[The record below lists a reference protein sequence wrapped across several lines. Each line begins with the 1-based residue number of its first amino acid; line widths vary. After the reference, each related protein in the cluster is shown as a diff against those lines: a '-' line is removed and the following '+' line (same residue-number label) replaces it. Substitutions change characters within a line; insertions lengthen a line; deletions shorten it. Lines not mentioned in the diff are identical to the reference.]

1 MMDTLLKLLDE
12 NARFSFEELA
22 SITGTTVDEVA
33 AKVDEYEKAGV
44 LRGYKAVIDW
54 EKAGS
59 DMVSSFI
66 EVKITPKHNYG
77 FDEFASEVAK
87 FPEVQSV
94 YLMSGGYD
102 IMIEVLA
109 KTFRDIAM
117 FVSKQLSPMQSVL
130 STATHFMLRRYKERG
145 VILSHTQ
152 GDERGLIT

>member
-1 MMDTLLKLLDE
+1 MDSLLKLLDV
-12 NARFSFEELA
+12 NARFSLEELA
-22 SITGTTVDEVA
+22 SLTETTSGEVA
-33 AKVDEYEKAGV
+33 AKIDEYERNGV

-59 DMVSSFI
+59 DMVSSII
-66 EVKITPKHNYG
+66 EVKITPKLNYG
-77 FDEFASEVAK
+77 FDEFALEVSK

-117 FVSKQLSPMQSVL
+117 FVSKRLSPMESVL
-130 STATHFMLRRYKERG
+130 STATHFMLKRYKERG
-145 VILSHTQ
+145 VLLADSKP
-152 GDERGLIT
+152 DERGYIT

>member
-1 MMDTLLKLLDE
+1 MDSLLKLLDE
-12 NARFSFEELA
+12 NARFSLEELA
-22 SITGTTVDEVA
+22 SMTGSSSKEVA
-33 AKVDEYEKAGV
+33 AKIDEYERKGV

-109 KTFRDIAM
+109 KSFRDIAM

-130 STATHFMLRRYKERG
+130 STATHFMLKRYKERG
-145 VILSHTQ
+145 VILSSSQ
-152 GDERGLIT
+152 SDERGFFT

>member
-1 MMDTLLKLLDE
+1 MDSLLKLLDE

-22 SITGTTVDEVA
+22 SMTASTTEEVA
-33 AKVDEYEKAGV
+33 AKIDEYERIGV
-44 LRGYKAVIDW
+44 LKGYKAVIDW
-54 EKAGS
+54 ERAGS

-87 FPEVQSV
+87 FSEVQSV

-117 FVSKQLSPMQSVL
+117 FVSKRLSPMQSVL
-130 STATHFMLRRYKERG
+130 STSTHFMLKRYKERG
-145 VILSHTQ
+145 VNLSDTKN
-152 GDERGLIT
+152 DERGYIT

>member
-1 MMDTLLKLLDE
+1 MDRLLKLLDE
-12 NARFSFEELA
+12 NARFTLEDLA
-22 SITGTTVDEVA
+22 SMTASSTEAVA
-33 AKVDEYEKAGV
+33 VKIDEYEKKGV
-44 LRGYKAVIDW
+44 LKGYKAVIDW

-77 FDEFASEVAK
+77 FDEFAHEVAK

-102 IMIEVLA
+102 ILIEVLA

-130 STATHFMLRRYKERG
+130 STATHFMLKRYKERG
-145 VILSHTQ
+145 VILSEAK
-152 GDERGLIT
+152 GDERGYIT

>member
-1 MMDTLLKLLDE
+1 MDTLLKLLDE
-12 NARFSFEELA
+12 NARFSLEELA
-22 SITGTTVDEVA
+22 SMTATSIDLVA
-33 AKVDEYEKAGV
+33 AKIDEYETNGI

-66 EVKITPKHNYG
+66 EVKITPKYNYG

-130 STATHFMLRRYKERG
+130 STATHFMLKRYKERG
-145 VILSHTQ
+145 VILSQ
-152 GDERGLIT
+152 ESNDERGFIT

>member
-1 MMDTLLKLLDE
+1 MDTILKLLDE
-12 NARFSFEELA
+12 NARFTFEELA
-22 SITGTTVDEVA
+22 SITDKTVDEVA
-33 AKVDEYEKAGV
+33 AKIDEYEKAGV

-87 FPEVQSV
+87 FHEVQSV

-109 KTFRDIAM
+109 KSFRDIAM
-117 FVSKQLSPMQSVL
+117 FVSKRLSPMASVL
-130 STATHFMLRRYKERG
+130 STSTHFMLKKYKEKG
-145 VILSHTQ
+145 VILSGTKK
-152 GDERGLIT
+152 DERGYIT